1 MGKRGSSSSED
12 VEAPLLALPADDG
25 RERPPA
31 AAWARPL
38 LAHGYPAV
46 ASGPA
51 ACAAVCALVDLG
63 GAHRGARNMLAVL
76 AWVFLW
82 WVTGAVPLAV
92 ASMAPLF
99 LFPLFGVAG
108 ADAVAKA
115 YMDDVISLVL
125 GSFILALAI
134 EHYQIH
140 RRLAL
145 NVRAAAA
152 ALPLPFLAAAISVRD
167 RLIRDCIT
175 DTLPARRSRRCSAG
189 TRCGRRCC
197 CWASPAPPSSSA
209 CGSTTRRARS

>member
-1 MGKRGSSSSED
+1 MDKRGSFGGSLSSED
-12 VEAPLLALPADDG
+12 VEAPLLLPPPAGAANSKD
-25 RERPPA
+25 RPA
-31 AAWARPL
+31 AAWVRAV
-38 LAHGYPAV
+38 LAHRYPAV

-63 GAHRGARNMLAVL
+63 PAHRGARNMLAVL

-145 NVRAAAA
+145 NVR
-152 ALPLPFLAAAISVRD
+152 LPRPPSFHHLLAIH
-167 RLIRDCIT
+167 
-175 DTLPARRSRRCSAG
+175 TLRQTNCNCGCRSRRCSAG
-189 TRCGRRCC
+189 IQCGRRCC
-197 CWASPAPPSSSA
+197 CWGSPAPPSSSA

>member
-1 MGKRGSSSSED
+1 MGKRGGGSSADD
-12 VEAPLLALPADDG
+12 VEAPLLAPPAES
-25 RERPPA
+25 RERPAP
-31 AAWARPL
+31 AAWARAL

-99 LFPLFGVAG
+99 LFPLFGVAA

-145 NVRAAAA
+145 NVRAA
-152 ALPLPFLAAAISVRD
+152 LPLPSLAAVSVRD

-175 DTLPARRSRRCSAG
+175 DELPVRRRRRSRRCSAG

>member
-1 MGKRGSSSSED
+1 MGKRGSLGGGSSADD
-12 VEAPLLALPADDG
+12 VEAPLLLGAGDG
-25 RERPPA
+25 ERP
-31 AAWARPL
+31 AAWVRAL

-99 LFPLFGVAG
+99 LFPLFGVAA

-145 NVRAAAA
+145 NVRAA
-152 ALPLPFLAAAISVRD
+152 LPLPSLAAVSVRD
-167 RLIRDCIT
+167 RLIRDCII
-175 DTLPARRSRRCSAG
+175 DELPARRSRRCSAG